1 MYNGVG
7 TKENST
13 EVPQKIKNRNVIQVV
28 NHLPSMWE
36 VLGSTSSTEEK
47 KNRIIKIF
55 LKDIWIF
62 IEKN

>member
-47 KNRIIKIF
+47 KTELSRF
-55 LKDIWIF
+55 F
-62 IEKN
+62 